1 LKIEWRQAINGVSHS
16 TFKIQPSKLGW
27 CRLPAG
33 CAALT
38 CGYEN
43 PTLRVISLL
52 LIRMNYELAGA
63 ITRLPQFIIH
73 NS

>member
-1 LKIEWRQAINGVSHS
+1 LKIEWRQAVNGASHS
-16 TFKIQPSKLGW
+16 TFKIQPSKLTW
-27 CRLPAG
+27 RTLSAG

-52 LIRMNYELAGA
+52 LIRMNYEL
-63 ITRLPQFIIH
+63 
-73 NS
+73 